1 MYIKPKKEQSKP
13 KQSKSVKLDSIKSE
27 KQNITVNEFM
37 KPDELLQLSRD
48 YVLEHEGLTILSW
61 DYVIENGK
69 EWDTSIS
76 WDSYGY
82 RGM

>member
-1 MYIKPKKEQSKP
+1 MYIKPKKEHSKP
-13 KQSKSVKLDSIKSE
+13 KQSKSVKLDPIKPE
-27 KQNITVNEFM
+27 IQKMPVNEFL